1 MKILRFITIIY
12 ASLLMVNSAQAD
24 HHKQTMWDVIVN
36 DNRFTTFATLVE
48 EAGLI
53 ELFDERAKFPATVY
67 IPTNFGFSTMPQA
80 MSSAFRYA
88 VNKDVLVKLIRSHYF
103 LGTYQNPAE
112 GSEFVTVN
120 IDGNKVKIAQDKDLF
135 VKDMVVRDKEISVG
149 NKKIIPV
156 DCVMFVQPSRQDAR
170 LTEDQ
175 QERFSITSCCLRTM
189 RETAAFLNSVVFE

>member
-80 MSSAFRYA
+80 MSSAFRFA
-88 VNKDVLVKLIRSHYF
+88 VNKDILVKLIRSHYF

-135 VKDMVVRDKEISVG
+135 V
-149 NKKIIPV
+149 
-156 DCVMFVQPSRQDAR
+156 QPSRQDAR

-175 QERFSITSCCLRTM
+175 QERFNITSCCLRTM
-189 RETAAFLNSVVFE
+189 KETAAFLNSVVFE